1 MSTSTDGPPAADA
14 APRGASA
21 PPQHGPRRTPAAR
34 GADAPSPEP
43 TSPDLTSPDV
53 VATGATTVVATAEA
67 RRASRAAGAAHV
79 LLGDGAGEVLAAAA
93 AASGRTLVE
102 WHRHDVHARPGA
114 ETSVGYATVL
124 DDGSTP
130 YLVAS
135 TWVAP
140 EGTPGVATLRQGGTS
155 VTVWAH
161 PDDPR
166 LPALRTA
173 CTPELLQQV
182 LRAHGDD
189 VTVEQLDVVGYRPL
203 RRAVVRAAT
212 ADGSERWVKA
222 LRPEVADGLVARLT
236 LLREAGVPVP
246 ATVVHEPGLVVLGRA
261 VGRPVTEH
269 LLDGAAPDPDTVV
282 DLVRRL
288 PAAGLELPGRP
299 AVADRVR
306 AYAHQL
312 VERIPEVAAPAA
324 LVVDAVD
331 RLHPET
337 LGPLVVT
344 HGDLHPANLWWQPDG
359 VAPGDLALIDVDTV
373 GPGLL
378 VDDLATL
385 VAHLTVLPSLDAA
398 YRAAP
403 VWKDLCLASFDR
415 VVDPLAL
422 RARAA
427 AVVLSLA
434 SGQLDEQL
442 ARQWAHLAYDLVQ
455 APTLGPAT
463 DPAPAGPHRRSTP

>member
-14 APRGASA
+14 AQRGASA
-21 PPQHGPRRTPAAR
+21 SPHHGPRRTSGVR
-34 GADAPSPEP
+34 GADAPSPE
-43 TSPDLTSPDV
+43 LTSPDV
-53 VATGATTVVATAEA
+53 VTTGATRTVAATAEA
-67 RRASRAAGAAHV
+67 RRASRAADAAHV

-102 WHRHDVHARPGA
+102 WQRHDVHARPGA

-124 DDGSTP
+124 DDGTTP

-173 CTPELLQQV
+173 CTPELLQEV

-222 LRPEVADGLVARLT
+222 LRPEVADGLVARLA

-312 VERIPEVAAPAA
+312 VERIPDVAAPAA

-385 VAHLTVLPSLDAA
+385 VAHLTVLPSLDPA

>member
-1 MSTSTDGPPAADA
+1 MT
-14 APRGASA
+14 
-21 PPQHGPRRTPAAR
+21 
-34 GADAPSPEP
+34 SPEV
-43 TSPDLTSPDV
+43 TSPEVVSPDV
-53 VATGATTVVATAEA
+53 AAAV
-67 RRASRAAGAAHV
+67 RRAARPADAAHV
-79 LLGDGAGEVLAAAA
+79 LLGEGAGEVLAAAA

-102 WHRHDVHARPGA
+102 WQRHDVHARPGA
-114 ETSVGYATVL
+114 ETSVGYATVM

-135 TWVAP
+135 TWAAP
-140 EGTPGVATLRQGGTS
+140 EGTPGVATLRQGGTA

-173 CTPELLQQV
+173 CTPELLERV
-182 LRAHGDD
+182 LREHGDD

-203 RRAVVRAAT
+203 RRAVVRVTT
-212 ADGSERWVKA
+212 ADGGERWAKA
-222 LRPEVADGLVARLT
+222 LRPQVAEGLVARLQ

-246 ATVVHEPGLVVLGRA
+246 GTVLHEPGLVVLDRA
-261 VGRPVTEH
+261 AGRPVTEH
-269 LLDGAAPDPDTVV
+269 LLDGAAPDPDAVV
-282 DLVRRL
+282 ALVRRL
-288 PAAGLELPGRP
+288 PAAALELPGRA

-312 VERIPEVAAPAA
+312 VERIPAVAAPAA

-337 LGPLVVT
+337 LGPVVAT

-359 VAPGDLALIDVDTV
+359 AAPGDLALIDVDTL

-385 VAHLTVLPSLDAA
+385 VAHLTVLPSLDAG

-434 SGQLDEQL
+434 AGHLDEDQAL
-442 ARQWAHLAYDLVQ
+442 QWAHLAYDLVQ
-455 APTLGPAT
+455 APALGPLT